1 MKISDHELSKV
12 CKKIDLKKYDGLLS
26 DGGIG
31 YQKLC
36 CYVVKLLNDNSIITS
51 YENICVALWKMFPEA
66 DRFHL
71 YGFDDMPDTDFM
83 EKLVKLRGVHTHEV
97 IMGGNKGGATAK
109 YGFPYHLTVKG
120 LDWAEET
127 EEMLTGTTK
136 VTGKQKMRDA
146 GTINKTKHFNKIV
159 GSDLF
164 QKFAAKE
171 VFNGTRNTDIA
182 AALDMYYSS
191 DSFTIDL
198 KEKIN
203 EISKDATALQK
214 EGFEET
220 VLKQVSEFLE
230 WIKTRG
236 IKNAA

>member
-26 DGGIG
+26 ESKG

-36 CYVVKLLNDNSIITS
+36 CYVVKLLDDNSIITS

-97 IMGGNKGGATAK
+97 IMGGNVHGKTTK
-109 YGFPYHLTVKG
+109 YGFPYHLTARG

-127 EEMLTGTTK
+127 EEMLTGTAK
-136 VTGKQKMRDA
+136 SAGKQKMRDT
-146 GTINKTKHFNKIV
+146 GTVNKSSYFKKIIQ
-159 GSDLF
+159 SDLF
-164 QKFAAKE
+164 QRFTSREAYD
-171 VFNGTRNTDIA
+171 GTRNTDIA

-203 EISKDATALQK
+203 EISKDATALEK

>member
-12 CKKIDLKKYDGLLS
+12 CKKVDIKKYDDLLS
-26 DGGIG
+26 ESKG

-36 CYVVKLLNDNSIITS
+36 CYAVKLLDDNSIITS

-83 EKLVKLRGVHTHEV
+83 EKLVKLRGVHTDEV
-97 IMGGNKGGATAK
+97 IMGGNKGGATTK
-109 YGFPYHLTVKG
+109 YGFPYHLTARG

-127 EEMLTGTTK
+127 EETLSGTAK
-136 VTGKQKMRDA
+136 VTGKQKMRDT
-146 GTINKTKHFNKIV
+146 GTVNKTKYFKEIV
-159 GSDLF
+159 KSNLF
-164 QKFAAKE
+164 QKFASEE

-191 DSFTIDL
+191 DSFTRDL

-214 EGFEET
+214 EGFEEID
-220 VLKQVSEFLE
+220 LNQVSEFLK
-230 WIKTRG
+230 WIKTGG

>member
-12 CKKIDLKKYDGLLS
+12 CKKVDVKKYGGLLS
-26 DGGIG
+26 DGKG

-36 CYVVKLLNDNSIITS
+36 CYAVKLLDDNSIITS

-97 IMGGNKGGATAK
+97 IMGGNVHGVTTK
-109 YGFPYHLTVKG
+109 YGFPYHLTTKG

-127 EEMLTGTTK
+127 EEILTGTAK
-136 VTGKQKMRDA
+136 SAGKQKMRDT
-146 GTINKTKHFNKIV
+146 GTVNKSSYFKKITQ
-159 GSDLF
+159 SDLF
-164 QKFAAKE
+164 QRFASGKA
-171 VFNGTRNTDIA
+171 FDGTRNTDIA

-203 EISKDATALQK
+203 ELSKDTTKLEN
-214 EGFEET
+214 EGDADI
-220 VLKQVSEFLE
+220 VPNQVSEFLE

>member
-26 DGGIG
+26 DGKG

-36 CYVVKLLNDNSIITS
+36 CYVVKLLDDNSIITS

-97 IMGGNKGGATAK
+97 IMGGNKGGATAR
-109 YGFPYHLTVKG
+109 YGFPYHLTAKG

-127 EEMLTGTTK
+127 EEMLSGEP
-136 VTGKQKMRDA
+136 GEEA
-146 GTINKTKHFNKIV
+146 
-159 GSDLF
+159 L
-164 QKFAAKE
+164 
-171 VFNGTRNTDIA
+171 RNWSSHRASAIA
-182 AALDMYYSS
+182 Y
-191 DSFTIDL
+191 
-198 KEKIN
+198 
-203 EISKDATALQK
+203 
-214 EGFEET
+214 
-220 VLKQVSEFLE
+220 
-230 WIKTRG
+230 
-236 IKNAA
+236 

>member
-12 CKKIDLKKYDGLLS
+12 CKKVDVKKYGGLLS
-26 DGGIG
+26 DGKG

-36 CYVVKLLNDNSIITS
+36 CYAVKLLDDNSIITS

-97 IMGGNKGGATAK
+97 IMGGNVHGATTK
-109 YGFPYHLTVKG
+109 YGFPYHLTTKG

-127 EEMLTGTTK
+127 EEMLTGTAK
-136 VTGKQKMRDA
+136 SAGKQKMRDT
-146 GTINKTKHFNKIV
+146 GTVNKSSYFKKIIQ
-159 GSDLF
+159 SDLF
-164 QKFAAKE
+164 QRFASGEA
-171 VFNGTRNTDIA
+171 FDGTRKTDIA

-191 DSFTIDL
+191 DTFTIDL

-203 EISKDATALQK
+203 ELSKDRMKL
-214 EGFEET
+214 ENEEAADD

>member
-12 CKKIDLKKYDGLLS
+12 CKKVDVKKYGGLLS
-26 DGGIG
+26 DGKG

-36 CYVVKLLNDNSIITS
+36 CYAVKLLDDNSIITS

-97 IMGGNKGGATAK
+97 IMGGNVHGVTTK
-109 YGFPYHLTVKG
+109 YGFPYHLTAKG

-127 EEMLTGTTK
+127 EEILTGTTK
-136 VTGKQKMRDA
+136 SAGKQKMRDT
-146 GTINKTKHFNKIV
+146 GTVNKSSYFKKITQ
-159 GSDLF
+159 SDLF
-164 QKFAAKE
+164 QRFASGKA
-171 VFNGTRNTDIA
+171 FDGTRNTDIA

-203 EISKDATALQK
+203 ELSKDTTKLEN
-214 EGFEET
+214 EGDADI
-220 VLKQVSEFLE
+220 VPNQVSEFLE